1 MGARYYSGAAFQE
14 DNPPDAMLHVLY
26 IHLSKSV

>member
-1 MGARYYSGAAFQE
+1 MDARCYYGAAFQE
-14 DNPPDAMLHVLY
+14 DINPPDAMLHVY